1 MSSFRAFACAL
12 LVLIASAAATSAHVT
27 LTQRTA
33 PADSYF
39 RAVFTIPHGCEGAA
53 TTKVSIWLPENV
65 LQAKPQVKPGWKA
78 EIIRVVLEKEVTG
91 PHGEKITQRV
101 AKVIFSGGSIPDDH
115 IDEFVLQLRLPKEAG
130 VLYFPVEQECGEKRL
145 GWREIPAAN
154 QTARDLRSPAVMLN
168 VTPKP

>member
-1 MSSFRAFACAL
+1 MSFRAFACAL
-12 LVLIASAAATSAHVT
+12 LALIASAATSFAHVT

-53 TTKVSIWLPENV
+53 TTKVSIWLPESV
-65 LQAKPQVKPGWKA
+65 LQAKPQVKAGWQA
-78 EIIRVVLEKEVTG
+78 EIIRVALEQEVTG

-101 AKVIFSGGSIPDDH
+101 AKVVFSGGSIPDDH

-130 VLYFPVEQECGEKRL
+130 TLYFPVEQECGDKRL
-145 GWREIPAAN
+145 AWREIPASN
-154 QTARDLRSPAVMLN
+154 QTTRDLANPAAMLT

>member
-1 MSSFRAFACAL
+1 MSFRAFACAL
-12 LVLIASAAATSAHVT
+12 FALIASAAATSAHVT

-33 PADSYF
+33 PADSYY
-39 RAVFTIPHGCEGAA
+39 RAVFTIPHGCDGAA
-53 TTKVSIWLPENV
+53 TTKVSIWLPESV

-78 EIIRVVLEKEVTG
+78 EIIRVALEKEVPG
-91 PHGEKITQRV
+91 PHGGKITQRV

-130 VLYFPVEQECGEKRL
+130 TLYFPVEQECGEKRR
-145 GWREIPAAN
+145 GWREIPASN
-154 QTARDLRSPAVMLN
+154 QTARDLANPAAALT